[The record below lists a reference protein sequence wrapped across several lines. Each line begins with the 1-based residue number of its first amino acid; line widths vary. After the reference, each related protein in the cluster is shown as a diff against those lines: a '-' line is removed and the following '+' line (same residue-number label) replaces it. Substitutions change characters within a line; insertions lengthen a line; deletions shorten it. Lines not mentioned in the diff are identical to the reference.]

1 MKKAQQK
8 EELYQKFLNNEVT
21 AAELDE
27 LLNFFENGEEDAV
40 RGMISN
46 ALLHFP
52 EAEVPTVERQ
62 QHLTEL
68 HAGIAARIDDQSPVV
83 AMRPWYG
90 QLLFKA
96 AASFIVF
103 AFIGFFTY
111 NYFAKPD
118 QGENIQ
124 PACNCASLMTSSG
137 QEIKLEDNKA
147 GEALAQSG
155 VKVRKTAEGQLVYT
169 ADPAIA
175 GSAAVMNTLVT
186 PLGGKYK
193 VLLSDGTAIT
203 LNSGSSL
210 EFPVGFHA
218 AERRVKLSGEAY
230 FEVAKDPLK
239 PFIVQSGAGTT
250 RVLGTKF
257 NISNYP
263 DDRIVHTTLL
273 EGKVRFS
280 GNGETAVLQPGE
292 QASLNNSGL
301 RVTAVNA
308 DEVMAWKDGFFVF
321 KNEELSVIMRQ
332 LSRWYDVDVDY
343 SSIPD
348 RRLYVKISRNVNLA
362 EVLGQFAL
370 TSNLKF
376 KVEGRRVSFVK

>member
-8 EELYQKFLNNEVT
+8 EELYQRFLNNEVT

-27 LLNFFENGEEDAV
+27 LLNFFEMGDEDQL
-40 RGMISN
+40 RGMIAN
-46 ALLHFP
+46 VLLHFP
-52 EAEVPTVERQ
+52 EPEAPNVVQQ
-62 QHLTEL
+62 QHLNAL
-68 HAGIAARIDDQSPVV
+68 HAGIAARIDGQIPVV

-96 AASFIVF
+96 AASFIIFV
-103 AFIGFFTY
+103 FIGFLTY
-111 NYFAKPD
+111 NYFEKSD

-124 PACNCASLMTSSG
+124 PACNCASLVTSSG
-137 QEIKLEDNKA
+137 QEIKLEDEKA
-147 GEALAQSG
+147 GEVLARSG
-155 VKVRKTAEGQLVYT
+155 VKVKKTAEGQLVYT
-169 ADPAIA
+169 ADPAIT

-193 VLLSDGTAIT
+193 VLLSDGTSVT

-210 EFPVGFHA
+210 EFPVGFHGT
-218 AERRVKLSGEAY
+218 ERRVKLSGEAY
-230 FEVAKDPLK
+230 FEVSKDPSK
-239 PFIVQSGAGTT
+239 PFIVQSGAATT

-257 NISNYP
+257 NVSNYP
-263 DDRIVHTTLL
+263 DEPVQRTTLL
-273 EGKVRFS
+273 EGKVQFS
-280 GNGETAVLQPGE
+280 GNGESALLQPGE
-292 QASLNNSGL
+292 QASLHKGRL
-301 RVTAVNA
+301 QVAEVNTEDA
-308 DEVMAWKDGFFVF
+308 MAWKDGLFIY

-343 SSIPD
+343 STIPD
-348 RRLYVKISRNVNLA
+348 RRLYVRINRDVNLS

>member
-8 EELYQKFLNNEVT
+8 EELYQRFLNNEVT

-27 LLNFFENGEEDAV
+27 LLNFFDKGEEEEL
-40 RGMISN
+40 RGIIAN

-52 EAEVPTVERQ
+52 EPEAPTVAQQ
-62 QHLTEL
+62 QHLKAL
-68 HAGIAARIDDQSPVV
+68 HTGILARIDDQIPVV
-83 AMRPWYG
+83 AMGPWYG
-90 QLLFKA
+90 KLLFKA
-96 AASFIVF
+96 AASFIIF
-103 AFIGFFTY
+103 AFISFFTY

-124 PACNCASLMTSSG
+124 PACNCASLMTSNG
-137 QEIKLEDNKA
+137 QEIRLEEKKA
-147 GEALAQSG
+147 GEVVAQSG
-155 VKVRKTAEGQLVYT
+155 VKVTKTAEGQLVYT
-169 ADPAIA
+169 ADPSIA
-175 GSAAVMNTLVT
+175 GAAAIMNTLTT

-193 VLLSDGTAIT
+193 VLLSDGTSVI

-210 EFPVGFHA
+210 EFPIGFHG

-239 PFIVQSGAGTT
+239 PFIVQSGAGST

-257 NISNYP
+257 NVSNYP
-263 DDRIVHTTLL
+263 DEPVLRTTLL
-273 EGKVRFS
+273 EGKVQFS

-292 QASLNNSGL
+292 QASLNKKGL
-301 RVTAVNA
+301 QVTTVNVEEA
-308 DEVMAWKDGFFVF
+308 MAWKDGLFIFN
-321 KNEELSVIMRQ
+321 NEELSVIMRQ

-343 SSIPD
+343 NTIPD
-348 RRLYVKISRNVNLA
+348 RRLYVKISRDVNLS